1 MSRRSDRLIAPLLR
15 AWGRL
20 EDRASTVPHP
30 QDAPRAHSPGRDLDR
45 VLLFGSG
52 PAMGW
57 GVMSHQIALPGT
69 LARALSLRSGRGTDV
84 DVVTDSDVTA
94 RNAIGRLSGVT
105 LPAYDAFVASL
116 GVNDSLALLPVATWR
131 RQLVEL
137 VDAVRIQAPPR
148 TRIVLLGIPPIRSIA
163 IFDTLLGAIAARHA
177 RALNDATLDLCGVTP
192 GLTYVPLEAPSRSSA
207 PLRTRDVY
215 LEWAD
220 AIADRLA
227 PLMDLDRIARTGRPA
242 TDDREDAR
250 FAAVAELHLN
260 DEPEERFDRVVELAA
275 QLFASDGAAFS
286 IVDRDR
292 VRLKSRVGA
301 DVTQI
306 DRRDAFCTT
315 AVTIRGGLI
324 VPDATQDP
332 RFAASG
338 LVAGPAGIR
347 FYAGYPVLA
356 PGGETIGVLN
366 VFDSRP
372 RPAEDVDMPLLRR
385 LALMIEGELAADV
398 HTRKRLSTR

>member
-1 MSRRSDRLIAPLLR
+1 MSPRSDRLIAPLLR

-20 EDRASTVPHP
+20 EDSASTIPHP
-30 QDAPRAHSPGRDLDR
+30 EDAPRAHSPGRDLDR

-69 LARALSLRSGRGTDV
+69 LARALSVRSGRGTDV
-84 DVVTDSDVTA
+84 DVVADSEVTA
-94 RNAIGRLSGVT
+94 RNAIGRLSAVT
-105 LPAYDAFVASL
+105 LPAYDAFVVSL
-116 GVNDSLALLPVATWR
+116 GVNDALALLPVATWQR
-131 RQLVEL
+131 RLVEL
-137 VDAVRIQAPPR
+137 VDAVRMQAPPR
-148 TRIVLLGIPPIRSIA
+148 TRIVLLGIPPVRSIA
-163 IFDTLLGAIAARHA
+163 IYDTLLGTIAARHA
-177 RALNDATLDLCGVTP
+177 RALNAATLELCGVTP
-192 GLTYVPLEAPSRSSA
+192 GLTYVALEAPSRDSA
-207 PLRTRDVY
+207 QLRNREVY
-215 LEWAD
+215 VEWAD
-220 AIADRLA
+220 TIADRLA
-227 PLMDLDRIARTGRPA
+227 PLMDLDRVARTGRPA
-242 TDDREDAR
+242 PDDREDAR

-260 DEPEERFDRVVELAA
+260 DEPEERFDRVVGLAA

-292 VRLKSRVGA
+292 VRLKARVGA
-301 DVTQI
+301 EVSAI
-306 DRRDAFCTT
+306 ELRDAFCTT

-332 RFAASG
+332 RFASSA
-338 LVAGPAGIR
+338 LVAGPAAVR
-347 FYAGYPVLA
+347 FYAGYPVIA

-398 HTRKRLSTR
+398 LTRKGLSAP